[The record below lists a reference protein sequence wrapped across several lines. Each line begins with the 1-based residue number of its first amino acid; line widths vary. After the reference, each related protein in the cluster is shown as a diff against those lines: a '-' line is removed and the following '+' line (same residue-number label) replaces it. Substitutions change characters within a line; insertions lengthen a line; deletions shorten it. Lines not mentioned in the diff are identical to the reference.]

1 MTLKEDPKDLFNN
14 VDVETGDLQALLAD
28 RASNDARN
36 LKFHREERGNVEF
49 VRDSMVTSFKN
60 SVDFLLTSDFGQED
74 TN

>member
-1 MTLKEDPKDLFNN
+1 MMQ
-14 VDVETGDLQALLAD
+14 ET
-28 RASNDARN
+28 SSSTE
-36 LKFHREERGNVEF
+36 KKGNVEF